1 MTGLRKILHSLRR
14 DQSGVSAVEFAL
26 IAPIL
31 ILFYFGL
38 AEATQVMM
46 AERKTIR
53 AASAVGDLIAQN
65 TQVTTGNIDD
75 IFKMSDVLM
84 KPYPATTQ
92 LKICVA
98 SIVSDSSNNKTV
110 AWSRSRN
117 SAPCPAKNAAVS
129 NADVPADLIAA
140 NQSLVMSRVT
150 YVYTGVTNKV
160 IKTNPTFTKTFYLR
174 PRRSQSVTCTG
185 C

>member
-1 MTGLRKILHSLRR
+1 MTGLRAMLAKLRR

-26 IAPIL
+26 LAPVL

-84 KPYPATTQ
+84 KPFPATTQ

-98 SIVSDSSNNKTV
+98 SIVADANNIKTV
-110 AWSRSRN
+110 SWSRAKN
-117 SAPCPAKNAAVS
+117 GATCPAKNAQVA
-129 NADVPADLIAA
+129 NADIPADLIAA
-140 NQSLVMSRVT
+140 NQSLIMSRVT

-160 IKTNPTFTKTFYLR
+160 IQTNPTFTKTFYLR
-174 PRRSQSVTCTG
+174 PRRSHAVTCTG